1 MPTTEDVLIRSPGG
15 AATTMPVCTHCQA
28 ALPDTFGHCLAGVAL
43 ALRGG
48 RAQVPA
54 VPPGALRDPG

>member
-1 MPTTEDVLIRSPGG
+1 MPTTEDVLIQSPGD
-15 AATTMPVCTHCQA
+15 AATTMPVYTHYQA
-28 ALPDTFGHCLAGVAL
+28 ALPDTFGHYLAGVAL

-54 VPPGALRDPG
+54 VPPGAFRDSG